1 MKCFHFTTGERRP
14 EEDDDEQDGP
24 VSRKLSWARSLS
36 VASTNLDSRRS
47 EFDTESR
54 RDWADSSDLFHD
66 FLTQGRANDLRVF
79 NLPELKSATR
89 GFSRSLMIGEGGFGS
104 VYRGRV
110 KEGYFGSGLDSEMDV
125 AIKQLNRNG
134 FQACPLTFIICSI
147 HVLKKKKR

>member
-1 MKCFHFTTGERRP
+1 MKCFHFTTGGGG
-14 EEDDDEQDGP
+14 DDEQEGP
-24 VSRKLSWARSLS
+24 VSRKVSWARSLS

-54 RDWADSSDLFHD
+54 RDWADSSELFQD

-79 NLPELKSATR
+79 SFSELKSATR
-89 GFSRSLMIGEGGFGS
+89 GFSRSLVIGEGGFGS

-110 KEGYFGSGLDSEMDV
+110 KVASSGSGSESNMDV

-134 FQACPLTFIICSI
+134 FQARPFTD
-147 HVLKKKKR
+147 

>member
-1 MKCFHFTTGERRP
+1 MKCFHFTTG
-14 EEDDDEQDGP
+14 DDDEPEGP
-24 VSRKLSWARSLS
+24 VSRKMSWARSLS

-54 RDWADSSDLFHD
+54 RDWADSSELFQD

-79 NLPELKSATR
+79 TFYELKSATR
-89 GFSRSLMIGEGGFGS
+89 CFSRGLMIGEGGFGS

-110 KEGYFGSGLDSEMDV
+110 KAVDSGSDVDV

-134 FQACPLTFIICSI
+134 FQARPLTI
-147 HVLKKKKR
+147 